1 MNVNINMILIRFMI
15 MKYTEA
21 GKSILDED
29 STHQV
34 GYYVDILSYKI
45 FHHDLEIVPEQDDDE
60 EEDYYC

>member
-1 MNVNINMILIRFMI
+1 MI

-45 FHHDLEIVPEQDDDE
+45 SHHDLEIVPEQDDDE